1 MLGDGVE
8 ATIVAALALL
18 AHLDTV
24 PAAHLV
30 HRAQDLAAPLVSQSP
45 SAVTLKRPSALKS
58 HMVSLHLWP
67 LSSSS
72 HLELS
77 AFDCS
82 AFAGFFGF
90 TLLCKC
96 SHTSSILRP
105 LVLEFT
111 LPPRFAG

>member
-24 PAAHLV
+24 PAHLV
-30 HRAQDLAAPLVSQSP
+30 HRAQDSEAPLVSQSP

-111 LPPRFAG
+111 LPPRSAG

>member
-8 ATIVAALALL
+8 AMIVAALALL

-24 PAAHLV
+24 PAHLG
-30 HRAQDLAAPLVSQSP
+30 HRAQDSEAPLVSQSH

-82 AFAGFFGF
+82 AFAGSFGF

-111 LPPRFAG
+111 LPPRSAG